1 MVMDKRKQYF
11 IRQKLYGVGLLVLT
25 AVIFMVMTDVTFTLV
40 TAPLGLWLLFTKEM
54 VITDDYFFEVNE
66 EKEEEF

>member
-1 MVMDKRKQYF
+1 MDKHKLYF
-11 IRQKLYGVGLLVLT
+11 IKQKLYGVGLLILT

-54 VITDDYFFEVNE
+54 VITDDYFFEVKEQESE
-66 EKEEEF
+66 ES